1 VRQQTALDSVP
12 DGGAL
17 DSLSTDDRAKL
28 CVIVAALRLRDHE
41 TFAHSRR
48 TARLS
53 LLLGRELEMTRAELT
68 TLFLGAL
75 LHDVGKIAVPDA
87 VLHKPGRLT
96 AEEWDAMRRHP
107 ADGQR
112 LLAGLD
118 FLDGAAVAVLQHHES
133 WDGTGYPAGLRAVE
147 IDPAARALAV
157 ADAYDVMTHHR
168 DYRPAR
174 RTHEEAVAE
183 LERCAGTQFDPHVV
197 RVFCRLAERLPSRGR
212 VSSMTA

>member
-1 VRQQTALDSVP
+1 MTHTALLRVP
-12 DGGAL
+12 DAGLLG
-17 DSLSTDDRAKL
+17 SLAADDRAKL
-28 CVIVAALRLRDHE
+28 DLLVSALRLRDRE

-53 LLLGRELEMTRAELT
+53 LLLGRELGLNSRELT

-75 LHDVGKIAVPDA
+75 LHDVGKIAVPDS

-96 AEEWDAMRRHP
+96 DEEWETMRRHP
-107 ADGQR
+107 DDGR
-112 LLAGLD
+112 ELLAGLA
-118 FLDGAAVAVLQHHES
+118 FLDGAALAVVQHHEK
-133 WDGTGYPAGLRAVE
+133 WDGTGYPAGLRAE
-147 IDPAARALAV
+147 RIAPPARALAV
-157 ADAYDVMTHHR
+157 ADAFDVMTHHR

-174 RTHEEAVAE
+174 CSHAEALAE

-197 RVFCRLAERLPSRGR
+197 RVFCRLARRLPSTGR

>member
-1 VRQQTALDSVP
+1 MTHTALLDVR
-12 DGGAL
+12 DGGLL
-17 DSLSTDDRAKL
+17 DSLAADDRAKL
-28 CVIVAALRLRDHE
+28 GLLVSALRLRDHD

-53 LLLGRELEMTRAELT
+53 LLLGRELELTPAELT

-96 AEEWDAMRRHP
+96 EEEWAKMRRHP
-107 ADGQR
+107 DDGRQ
-112 LLAGLD
+112 LLAGLA
-118 FLDGAAVAVLQHHES
+118 FLDGAALAVVQHHEK
-133 WDGTGYPAGLRAVE
+133 WDGTGYPRGLRAE
-147 IDPAARALAV
+147 SIDPSARALAV
-157 ADAYDVMTHHR
+157 ADAFDVMTHRR

-174 RTHEEAVAE
+174 SHAAALAE
-183 LERCAGTQFDPHVV
+183 LERCAGTQFDPYVV
-197 RVFCRLAERLPSRGR
+197 KVFCRLAARLPSRGR

>member
-1 VRQQTALDSVP
+1 MTHTALLSVP
-12 DGGAL
+12 DAGL
-17 DSLSTDDRAKL
+17 LSSLAADDRAKL
-28 CVIVAALRLRDHE
+28 GLLVSALRLRDRE

-53 LLLGRELEMTRAELT
+53 LLLGRELGLSSDELT
-68 TLFLGAL
+68 TLFLGAM
-75 LHDVGKIAVPDA
+75 LHDIGKIAVPDA

-96 AEEWDAMRRHP
+96 DEEWATMRRHP
-107 ADGQR
+107 GDGR
-112 LLAGLD
+112 ELLAGLA
-118 FLDGAAVAVLQHHES
+118 FLDGAALAVVQHHEK
-133 WDGTGYPAGLRAVE
+133 WDGTGYPAGLRGKG

-157 ADAYDVMTHHR
+157 ADAFDVMTHDR

-174 RTHEEAVAE
+174 SRRDALDE

-197 RVFCRLAERLPSRGR
+197 KVFCRLSRRLPSRGR